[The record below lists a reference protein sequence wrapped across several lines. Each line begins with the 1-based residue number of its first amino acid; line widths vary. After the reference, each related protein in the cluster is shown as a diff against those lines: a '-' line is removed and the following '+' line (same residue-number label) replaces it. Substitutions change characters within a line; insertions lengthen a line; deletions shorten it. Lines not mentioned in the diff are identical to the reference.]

1 METRSRRMSETIA
14 ILRWAVP
21 VLIAILGPGYTL
33 FEHLVFEQSGLSPH
47 MMREVIFLG
56 LTGPLLAW
64 LTLTWAREAAFSRE
78 VTEKELAE
86 RNRQLASLN
95 NISAAVSRSLDLQ
108 EVLDEALARLAD
120 LLHVDA
126 GAIRILKGSTL
137 FLQSHQ
143 GLSSDFVNH
152 DRLVTLGECL
162 CGLAAHHRR
171 PFVANDLGATPLLTR
186 NLCAAEGLFSIL
198 CAPVTSQT
206 KVVGIVHV
214 GSRQPR
220 SFSPQDGEFLVTI
233 GHQIGMAVENAGLY
247 AEVKALNQELEARVE
262 ERTAELDRA
271 RQEIARKAQ
280 QLQKLLAKTVQ
291 IQEQE
296 RARIAQDMHNG
307 VIQLVVGALYEVQAA
322 KNAAASDPVRLRERL
337 ETALDLLQQVEA
349 ETRRTI
355 YDLCPPVLDAKGL
368 VPALRQYVA
377 RYQEL
382 TGVPCTLHVA
392 GTLSRLPAEVEVAT
406 YRVVQ
411 EALHNVQGHAQAT
424 AAEVLVRFGGE
435 GLWLMIR
442 DNGRGFDPGAVEHH
456 AERHLGLMGMRE
468 RIQSIGG
475 HLEIE
480 AAPGQGTCIVIR
492 VAARP
497 LESDALRGAPAG
509 EDHQ

>member
-1 METRSRRMSETIA
+1 M
-14 ILRWAVP
+14 LRE
-21 VLIAILGPGYTL
+21 I
-33 FEHLVFEQSGLSPH
+33 
-47 MMREVIFLG
+47 IFLG
-56 LTGPLLAW
+56 FTGPLLAW
-64 LTLTWAREAAFSRE
+64 LTLSWALVAAQSREA
-78 VTEKELAE
+78 TEKELAE
-86 RNRQLASLN
+86 RNRQLAGLN
-95 NISAAVSRSLDLQ
+95 SISAAVSRSLDLQ
-108 EVLDEALARLAD
+108 EVLDEALRQLAD
-120 LLHVDA
+120 LLQVDA
-126 GAIRILKGSTL
+126 GVIRVLKGNTL
-137 FLQSHQ
+137 RLQSQ
-143 GLSSDFVNH
+143 RGLSAKFVNR

-162 CGLAAHHRR
+162 CGLAAYHRR
-171 PFVANDLGATPLLTR
+171 PFITNDLSTASELTR
-186 NLCAAEGLFSIL
+186 KACAAEGLSSIL

-206 KVVGIVHV
+206 KVVGMVHV

-220 SFSPQDGEFLVTI
+220 SFSPRDGEFLVTI

-247 AEVKALNQELEARVE
+247 TEVKALNQELEARVR

-291 IQEQE
+291 IAEQE
-296 RARIAQDMHNG
+296 RARIAQDIHNG

-322 KNAAASDPVRLRERL
+322 KDAAASDPVRLRARL

-355 YDLCPPVLDAKGL
+355 YDLCPPVLDARGL
-368 VPALRQYVA
+368 VPALRQYVS

-382 TGVPCTLHVA
+382 TGLPCTLHVS
-392 GTLSRLPAEVEVAT
+392 GLPSRLPPEVEVAI

-411 EALHNVQGHAQAT
+411 EALHNVQSHAQAT
-424 AAEVLVRFGGE
+424 AAEVLIRFGGE

-442 DNGRGFDPGAVEHH
+442 DNGRGFDPVAVEHN

-475 HLEIE
+475 QLEIE

-497 LESDALRGAPAG
+497 LES
-509 EDHQ
+509 EDE